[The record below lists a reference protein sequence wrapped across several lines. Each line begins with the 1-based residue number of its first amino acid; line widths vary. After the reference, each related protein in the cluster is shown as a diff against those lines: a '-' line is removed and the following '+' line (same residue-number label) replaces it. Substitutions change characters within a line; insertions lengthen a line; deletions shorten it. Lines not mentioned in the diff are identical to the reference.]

1 MYLDLLLSLPERDLD
16 TKETKSCSIRCIAQ
30 PPQCFLSSCRL
41 SARFFCITDYNT
53 ILLHAEKISNG
64 QHDFAPVLRR
74 ELHEKLNI
82 ADTESLISDLMTNKD
97 IEFLN
102 RVRQFLSQF
111 PFEVVG
117 DDGEHYQLVKHG
129 NFCELDVVEQPIEPV
144 VDDKPT
150 REPEGDDSATELIE
164 LPIESSQPVT
174 LEIRAERIRRLQA
187 DVQRGIIEIGFE
199 LIAAKKE
206 IGHGGWTDWLEKEF
220 EWTDRTARNFMA
232 IAERFGNRKSISDL
246 TTTTLIK
253 MLALPEGDEE
263 AFIEAQAQ
271 AGSPVETQSAR
282 QVQQAVKQWKETKSK
297 EVSATE
303 DNELSLFAVEDEVAE
318 QIQSV
323 GESEEDIII
332 ESESMP
338 IQNSESNLTPTEDS
352 DESVDVVSDES
363 IQSFADEENLRVE
376 LEKKRAETQKLLD
389 EISTLIQ
396 TVADTKLDESIR
408 ELKSIRDGL
417 NTSC

>member
-1 MYLDLLLSLPERDLD
+1 
-16 TKETKSCSIRCIAQ
+16 
-30 PPQCFLSSCRL
+30 
-41 SARFFCITDYNT
+41 
-53 ILLHAEKISNG
+53 
-64 QHDFAPVLRR
+64 
-74 ELHEKLNI
+74 
-82 ADTESLISDLMTNKD
+82 
-97 IEFLN
+97 
-102 RVRQFLSQF
+102 
-111 PFEVVG
+111 
-117 DDGEHYQLVKHG
+117 
-129 NFCELDVVEQPIEPV
+129 
-144 VDDKPT
+144 
-150 REPEGDDSATELIE
+150 
-164 LPIESSQPVT
+164 
-174 LEIRAERIRRLQA
+174 
-187 DVQRGIIEIGFE
+187 
-199 LIAAKKE
+199 
-206 IGHGGWTDWLEKEF
+206 
-220 EWTDRTARNFMA
+220 MA

-338 IQNSESNLTPTEDS
+338 IKNSESNLTPTEDS

-363 IQSFADEENLRVE
+363 IQSFADEENRRVE

-389 EISTLIQ
+389 
-396 TVADTKLDESIR
+396 
-408 ELKSIRDGL
+408 
-417 NTSC
+417 